1 MTSPNTA
8 PVKPPSVDQPD
19 RSSEKPALIV
29 SVGSALLLVLLAT
42 FFVMQNMEKIK
53 QRYTARTPKM
63 TTPYEAPVKM
73 LEVGDKAPTFKLDAY
88 PIGTVSLDDY
98 LGKKNVILAFYP
110 KDDTPGCT
118 KEMCSFSDDL
128 SKFNDKD
135 TQVLGIS
142 CDSVSS
148 HEKFVGKFYL
158 KQPLLADEDGTVA
171 RAYGTIK
178 TGDRPM
184 SDRVL
189 FVIDKK
195 GTVKHVFQGMPDNS
209 ELLSV
214 IESL

>member
-1 MTSPNTA
+1 MNSPNTA
-8 PVKPPSVDQPD
+8 PVKPPQIDESNRSPASPAAIASV
-19 RSSEKPALIV
+19 
-29 SVGSALLLVLLAT
+29 VGAVLLVLLAT
-42 FFVMQNMEKIK
+42 FFVTQNMEKIK
-53 QRYTARTPKM
+53 QRNTARTAKM
-63 TTPYEAPVKM
+63 TTPYKTPVIMPK
-73 LEVGDKAPTFKLDAY
+73 VGDKAPDFKLEAY
-88 PIGTVSLDDY
+88 PSGTVSLDHF

-128 SKFNDKD
+128 SKFNDKN

-142 CDSVSS
+142 CDSLSS
-148 HEKFVGKFYL
+148 HQSFVGKFNL

-189 FVIDKK
+189 FVIDKN
-195 GTVKHVFQGMPDNS
+195 GTIQHVFQGMPDNA

-214 IESL
+214 IDSL